1 VIGIPIRQLLS
12 GLILM
17 SGLAAQD
24 LSRLPDWARPHAEAL
39 SREPQPPQ
47 EADAWV
53 LFDRT
58 EVAYTGDGEI
68 RTRRFRLVK
77 VLADR
82 GADVAVFVIHG
93 LGGKSSRVKR
103 MKAWNLRPDGEL
115 TRLDEDRIITVD
127 NASQAEASTDTLT
140 AAVVPRVMKGSLVA
154 FESLQV
160 IQHPLGPIA
169 TASVMEKYP
178 IRRWELEVAKKEGW
192 FTDLKRVEILLD
204 ARHFEPWIQ
213 GLDLRQGQGL
223 AANAIPPI
231 PKDELFHPNPHNVLP
246 WALIRFL
253 DPDLVGMTSWK
264 TWDAHATW
272 MYQRYSEAFRP
283 GSQPDLKG
291 AGSLEALRQLC
302 TWMARELH
310 YKAVYL
316 TPERGWVPLP
326 ADEVGRRQYGDCK
339 DLACFFLAHAQRVGF
354 QPRPV
359 LARIV
364 EGEVEEKDPPSPVF
378 NHVICA
384 LGLDRTLGLPA
395 EVETARGRFLLFD
408 PTDRFT
414 PLGKLGAHHRGRRL
428 LVCTPEGGI
437 WVEAPSQS
445 IQESKVAI
453 LWTGDIEQFGRM
465 KARLRVQEQGSGWGL
480 REVTQVGGAPRL
492 KAFLQERIF
501 ELPPTAVLTI
511 GAYTNPLNL
520 EVPFDLELD
529 IQHPEGLK
537 VSGNEGTLTGLG
549 LRVIPAQ
556 AQKPGNPR
564 LFPLE
569 RFAEPDLDFEIDLH
583 FARPCQP
590 LLPAQDGSTPFRT
603 YSWRAIAEP
612 EAAGSRLKIQFRH
625 RSQSAFYGFDQ
636 RNEGVAAAKKDRTQ
650 IRKLMADGLTWKLL
664 P

>member
-1 VIGIPIRQLLS
+1 VIGIHIRHLLS
-12 GLILM
+12 GLLLM

-24 LSRLPDWARPHAEAL
+24 LSRLPDWARPHAEVL
-39 SREPQPPQ
+39 SKEPQPPQ

-58 EVAYTGDGEI
+58 EVAYAGGGEI

-82 GADVAVFVIHG
+82 GAEVAVFVIHG
-93 LGGKSSRVKR
+93 LGGKSSKVKR
-103 MKAWNLRPDGEL
+103 LKAWNLRPDGEL

-127 NASQAEASTDTLT
+127 KASDAEVSTDTLT

-178 IRRWELEVAKKEGW
+178 VRRWELEVAKKAGW
-192 FTDLKRVEILLD
+192 FTDLKSVEILLD
-204 ARHFEPWIQ
+204 ARHFQPWIQ
-213 GLDLRQGQGL
+213 GPDLRQGQGMT
-223 AANAIPPI
+223 ANAIPPI

-246 WALIRFL
+246 WALVRFV
-253 DPDLVGMTSWK
+253 DPELTGATSWK

-272 MYQRYSEAFRP
+272 MYQRYAEAFRP
-283 GSQPDLKG
+283 GSLPDLKG
-291 AGSLEALRQLC
+291 VESLEALRQLS
-302 TWMARELH
+302 TWMAKELH
-310 YKAVYL
+310 YKVVYL

-384 LGLDRTLGLPA
+384 LALDRTLGLPA
-395 EVETARGRFLLFD
+395 EVETAKGRFLLFD

-414 PLGKLGAHHRGRRL
+414 PLGKLGSHHRGRRL

-437 WVEAPSQS
+437 WVEAPSHS

-453 LWTGDIEQFGRM
+453 LWTGDIEPSGRM
-465 KARLRVQEQGSGWGL
+465 KARFRVQEQGLGWGL
-480 REVTQVGGAPRL
+480 REVTQAGGIPRL

-501 ELPPTAVLTI
+501 DLPPTAVMTI
-511 GAYTNPLNL
+511 GAFTNPLKL
-520 EVPFDLELD
+520 EAPFDLELD

-537 VSGNEGTLTGLG
+537 LSGNEGILAGLG

-556 AQKPGNPR
+556 AQKPGTPR
-564 LFPLE
+564 FFPLQ
-569 RFAEPDLDFEIDLH
+569 RSAEPDLDFEVDLH
-583 FARPCQP
+583 FARACRP

-603 YSWRAIAEP
+603 YSWLASAEP

-625 RSQSAFYGFDQ
+625 RPQPVFYGFDQ
-636 RNEGVAAAKKDRTQ
+636 RNEGVAAAKKDRAQ
-650 IRKLMADGLTWKLL
+650 VRKLVADGLTWKLL